1 MRLQIAARAPIL
13 PAGSLNYRS
22 GNDIPGLPQY
32 GCATCAWADTVK
44 LMAADQNNGDGD
56 AAATVLGR
64 LAATIK
70 ARRTAAADTSYTR
83 QLLDA
88 GVPRC
93 AKKFGEE
100 AVEVVIASLHE
111 SDDAL
116 KGEAADVLYHLLV
129 LLEAR
134 GLAIE
139 DVLAAL
145 ERRMGTSGID
155 EKASRSRKE
164 G

>member
-1 MRLQIAARAPIL
+1 MTIPVCGGMDL
-13 PAGSLNYRS
+13 RS
-22 GNDIPGLPQY
+22 ALGL
-32 GCATCAWADTVK
+32 DTVRH
-44 LMAADQNNGDGD
+44 MVADQGDGD
-56 AAATVLGR
+56 TDPAATVLGR

-70 ARRTAAADTSYTR
+70 ARRTATADTSYTR

-93 AKKFGEE
+93 AKKLGEE

-111 SDDAL
+111 NDEAL
-116 KGEAADVLYHLLV
+116 KGEAADLVYHLLV

-139 DVLAAL
+139 DVLATL